1 MAKGRILAIDDER
14 FFRELYRD
22 ILARE
27 GYVVR
32 TAVSGEEAMD
42 ILRREDFDLVISDL
56 GLPGMDGVETSRAIK
71 NFNPEQEII
80 VVSAMDDVPTA
91 VAAMKTGVADYVCK
105 PINPD
110 EFLLLVNN
118 TLFRRSLHLEYRKL
132 LDENLEYVSIVTT
145 YQKCLG
151 FLQVYELDRL
161 GDLILDVLM
170 ELLRAEG
177 GVLWMVGFNSSYFR
191 RRCRR
196 GLAQVSPEEETLQ
209 PDEEERRLIRLGEPV
224 LLKGDNRIWVP
235 LNHGSEPLA
244 LIRIE
249 APVERGVFNRRD
261 LKVAAA
267 VAEFAAG
274 ALRSVLQQRMLEQSS
289 LRMPR
294 AQAYNMAFF
303 RDHMEKELSKVR
315 RYGRHLSLIRLRIDN
330 YADLHNHFRNRELEA
345 AMARIIEAIN
355 SILRDADIMA
365 MADSDDFYILL
376 PETDHWGSLITQK
389 RIRKALR
396 GRLTLCDLKK
406 SFPIQAHMRSA
417 SFPMDGT
424 SFEELNTCTERRLER
439 LKRSLYLKQDWERTS
454 YWGVIS
460 HLLGKPQDY
469 RFSPGSLEVSPRLR
483 RYCDDLTSRYLRLA
497 EADFEL
503 IHSAFCREVV
513 ESSRVRGVI
522 YRGCADF
529 EALRRTSA
537 SLDSL
542 EKSATSLFLL
552 GGCERVHWDCQR
564 TVPIFIE
571 DDPFARVPTLLY
583 LNEDSAYA
591 FFARRRGKELV
602 GFHTSDFYF
611 VENMIAKLQEQY
623 QLQVPI

>member
-1 MAKGRILAIDDER
+1 MAKGRILAIDDES

-22 ILARE
+22 ILAPE

-32 TAVSGEEAMD
+32 TAVSGEEALD

-56 GLPGMDGVETSRAIK
+56 GLPGMDGVETSRAIRR
-71 NFNPEQEII
+71 FNPDQDII
-80 VVSAMDDVPTA
+80 VVSALDDVPTA
-91 VAAMKTGVADYVCK
+91 VAAMKAGVADYVCK
-105 PINPD
+105 PINSE
-110 EFLLLVNN
+110 EFLLLVNK
-118 TLFRRSLHLEYRKL
+118 TLFRRSLHLEHRKL
-132 LDENLEYVSIVTT
+132 LKENLEYVSIVTT

-151 FLQVYELDRL
+151 FLQVYEIDRL

-170 ELLRAEG
+170 DLLRAEG
-177 GVLWMVGFNSSYFR
+177 GVLWLAGFNGNYFR

-196 GLAQVSPEEETLQ
+196 GLAQVSPDEETIQ
-209 PDEEERRLIRLGEPV
+209 PDDEERRIIALGEPA
-224 LLKGDNRIWVP
+224 LLPGDKRIWVP
-235 LNHGSEPLA
+235 LSHGSEPLA
-244 LIRIE
+244 LIRVE
-249 APVERGVFNRRD
+249 APVGRAAFNRRD

-274 ALRSVLQQRMLEQSS
+274 ALRNVLQQRMLEQRS

-294 AQAYNMAFF
+294 AEAYNMAFF

-315 RYGRHLSLIRLRIDN
+315 RYGRHLSLIRLRIEN
-330 YADLHNHFRNRELEA
+330 YADLHHHFRNRELEA

-365 MADSDDFYILL
+365 MAGGDDFYILL
-376 PETDHWGSLITQK
+376 PETDYWGSLITQK

-406 SFPIQAHMRSA
+406 SFPIQAYMRSA
-417 SFPMDGT
+417 SYPMDGT
-424 SFEELNTCTERRLER
+424 SFEELSAAAEHRLHR
-439 LKRSLYLKQDWERTS
+439 LKTSLFIKQDFDRVPFWN
-454 YWGVIS
+454 VIGRI
-460 HLLGKPQDY
+460 LGKPQD
-469 RFSPGSLEVSPRLR
+469 FSFAPGKVEVSAKLA
-483 RYCDDLTSRYLRLA
+483 RYQDALKSRYLRMDQEDL
-497 EADFEL
+497 DD
-503 IHSAFCREVV
+503 IHNAFCREVV

-522 YRGCADF
+522 YRGCSDF
-529 EALRRTSA
+529 SAMQRT
-537 SLDSL
+537 LPLL
-542 EKSATSLFLL
+542 EPLERSATSLFFL
-552 GGCERVHWDCQR
+552 GGRERVDWDYQR
-564 TVPIFIE
+564 SVPIFIE
-571 DDPFARVPTLLY
+571 GEPFDRVPFLIY

-591 FFARRRGKELV
+591 LFARRRGKELV